1 MGPLV
6 AAAPAAASAA
16 APYVVAGISALSGAA
31 GAASTGAQNRKSRAF
46 SREMYQQQKADNIA
60 FWDMQNEYN
69 SPEKQMERLRN
80 AGLNP
85 NMLYDK
91 TGAVIPAQNIN
102 TPDVQG
108 GQFRTPD
115 FGSVGTGLVQ
125 GYFDTKIKQAQY
137 DNMKATNT
145 NILQDTLLK
154 ASQSELA
161 GVSAEEKARMNHI
174 LYETQQQLIEQ
185 EFIRTNK
192 MRADLQFTLDEN
204 GRKAAMAAPTLQKA
218 VIDAARAD
226 AGLNLDKEQL
236 KLLEQNVYNAKQ
248 EGIFKEVQATFAQ
261 NGVNFND
268 PVIMRWIGDYIGGFL
283 TGSDSSFNK
292 DGYRFGQGYK
302 SFQKL
307 FK

>member
-6 AAAPAAASAA
+6 AAAPAASAA

-46 SREMYQQQKADNIA
+46 SREMYQQQKMDNIA

-69 SPEKQMERLRN
+69 SPQKQMERLRN

-154 ASQSELA
+154 MSQAQFA
-161 GVSAEEKARMNHI
+161 GASAEEKARYNYV
-174 LYETQQQLIEQ
+174 LGQTQEALVENTFTDLQ
-185 EFIRTNK
+185 K
-192 MRADLQFTLDEN
+192 KKADLAYTLDEN
-204 GRKAAMAAPTLQKA
+204 ARKAAMAAPTLQKA

-236 KLLEQNVYNAKQ
+236 RLLQQNVYNAEQ
-248 EGIFKEVQATFAQ
+248 EGIFKKVQATFAQ

-283 TGSDSSFNK
+283 EGDTGSFK
-292 DGYRFGQGYK
+292 TEGYK
-302 SFQKL
+302 FGKGYKNFREL